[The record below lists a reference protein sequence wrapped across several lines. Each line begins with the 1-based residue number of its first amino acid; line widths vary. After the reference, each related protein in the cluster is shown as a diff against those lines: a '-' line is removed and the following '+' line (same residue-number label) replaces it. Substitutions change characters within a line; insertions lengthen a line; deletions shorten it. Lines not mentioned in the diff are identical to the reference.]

1 MTGACRKPQGLCG
14 FSWKVVRRATFVVD
28 QDLLDFGKHAMVS
41 CGKQGE
47 DKIHNADVRADTDH
61 KNRLYP
67 VAAGPLHHS
76 IGSVGLKGSDEAV
89 DAVLANQRCLWFI
102 LQPLEF
108 RNQFLLAAAAF
119 VGHRIEKHGSNVWL
133 VNTGW
138 NGGSAQSGAKRI
150 SIKDTRAIIT
160 AILNGSIENSQ
171 YQRDVVFGLQIPE
184 TLDGVDSNILKRF
197 SDLITQ
203 AKKMQEKMKETQE
216 ALKKIEVEGISGGN
230 AIRVIMNGDGELKKI
245 SLDENLLKESKEIVE
260 DLIVAAHN
268 DAKSKLKKKTSEEIS
283 KVTGGV
289 SLPPGFK
296 LPF

>member
-1 MTGACRKPQGLCG
+1 MT
-14 FSWKVVRRATFVVD
+14 
-28 QDLLDFGKHAMVS
+28 DF
-41 CGKQGE
+41 
-47 DKIHNADVRADTDH
+47 T
-61 KNRLYP
+61 
-67 VAAGPLHHS
+67 
-76 IGSVGLKGSDEAV
+76 
-89 DAVLANQRCLWFI
+89 
-102 LQPLEF
+102 
-108 RNQFLLAAAAF
+108 
-119 VGHRIEKHGSNVWL
+119 
-133 VNTGW
+133 
-138 NGGSAQSGAKRI
+138 
-150 SIKDTRAIIT
+150 
-160 AILNGSIENSQ
+160 
-171 YQRDVVFGLQIPE
+171 
-184 TLDGVDSNILKRF
+184 
-197 SDLITQ
+197 DLIAQ